1 MRVVLEKL
9 FVFAFVV
16 ELVAL
21 MLSESVDALVV
32 IERAESLAYG
42 VRVGVLYR
50 YRLER
55 PFGLLKYFLA
65 FVIEEG
71 YLAGL
76 FVDSGFTAEVST
88 QTYRPFSP
96 VL

>member
-1 MRVVLEKL
+1 
-9 FVFAFVV
+9 
-16 ELVAL
+16 

-32 IERAESLAYG
+32 IERTESLAYG
-42 VRVGVLYR
+42 VCVGVLYR

-65 FVIEEG
+65 FVVEEG

-76 FVDSGFTAEVST
+76 FVDSGFYGRGFHPGISAFLACFVTWFRFLRNYYQA
-88 QTYRPFSP
+88 
-96 VL
+96 

>member
-1 MRVVLEKL
+1 
-9 FVFAFVV
+9 
-16 ELVAL
+16 

-32 IERAESLAYG
+32 IERTESLAYG
-42 VRVGVLYR
+42 VCVGVLYR

-65 FVIEEG
+65 FVVEEG

-76 FVDSGFTAEVST
+76 LSTVAFTAEVST
-88 QTYRPFSP
+88 QAYRPFSP